1 MTVEGIEQYMSV
13 ELGERLRTVCSSD
26 LMRKFSQPF
35 EQVQAVMKKFVESSN
50 CIDNVYVAVSEADG
64 SGGTRIR
71 ITRLSELGD
80 NRSTNQGNWWYYLV
94 KPGTESVT
102 SAWSREIET
111 MKKMAAD
118 AAPKLWPGA
127 SVYAGIVSDREVQE
141 RQVQVRVEIPA
152 ATTSITAGKSSTVTG
167 TQNSASNKNKLG
179 FAKQCGPIV
188 AAKQTPQPTVPVS
201 QPTKASVKTTTAA
214 VKYQVPL
221 DSLGGECPG
230 TPEREREETE
240 TLEMSAEQVED
251 EKMHVDEP
259 SWSPQSKRQ
268 KLEEPVDEPESSP
281 PSSPQFREVVIK
293 KKVVV
298 SEYEMNENGE
308 MIVRDVEKMVEEIV
322 REQVKVPEKKKQS
335 GFGGSSLANNKT
347 KPASSAPSGQ
357 GTLTGFFSS
366 AKSKS

>member
-35 EQVQAVMKKFVESSN
+35 EQVQAVMRKFVESSN
-50 CIDNVYVAVSEADG
+50 CIDNVYVAVSETDG
-64 SGGTRIR
+64 SGATRIR

-80 NRSTNQGNWWYYLV
+80 NHYSNEGNWWYYLV
-94 KPGTESVT
+94 KPGRESVA

-118 AAPKLWPGA
+118 AAPKLWAGA

-152 ATTSITAGKSSTVTG
+152 ATSNPAGKSATVAS

-179 FAKQCGPIV
+179 FAKQSGPIV
-188 AAKQTPQPTVPVS
+188 AAKQAPQPTVPVS

-214 VKYQVPL
+214 VQYQVPL

-240 TLEMSAEQVED
+240 TLDMSVEQVMGE
-251 EKMHVDEP
+251 EMHVDETIA
-259 SWSPQSKRQ
+259 SPQSKRQ
-268 KLEEPVDEPESSP
+268 KIEEPVDEPESSP

-322 REQVKVPEKKKQS
+322 REQVKVPEKKKQP
-335 GFGGSSLANNKT
+335 GFGGSSSANNKK